1 MEWADLDNDSD
12 PDLIISGI
20 DNENQF
26 RTYYYTNLGDFNF
39 LKEKLFNRPGFIS
52 GEIDIVD
59 ANNDG
64 DNDLFA
70 NGIAGSIGNQYYD
83 RFRVDNTYYWGS
95 QQTDVDTGF
104 ADGIFRY

>member
-26 RTYYYTNLGDFNF
+26 RTYFYTNLGDFNF
-39 LKEKLFNRPGFIS
+39 LKEKLFNKPGLIS

-64 DNDLFA
+64 DNDLL
-70 NGIAGSIGNQYYD
+70 
-83 RFRVDNTYYWGS
+83 
-95 QQTDVDTGF
+95 
-104 ADGIFRY
+104 